1 MKLFLQ
7 ILFGAITGFLVDRYG
22 YSYKTET
29 ALFFMQLL
37 PLCVVISTA
46 IHLLLDDTQKG

>member
-7 ILFGAITGFLVDRYG
+7 ILFGAIAGFLVDRYG

-29 ALFFMQLL
+29 ALFILQLI
-37 PLCVVISTA
+37 PLCVVIAIA
-46 IHLLLDDTQKG
+46 IHLLLDDTQKS